1 MFRGLIALFTSG
13 VIFNPFVLLG
23 IGCGIWTIINMS
35 PADIRTLFLDYR
47 LYVVVAVVTVLYTF
61 LFAKIYKQGGRYV
74 DWNSTMW
81 LAVWNFVR
89 YFISFVLAMSFVTMI
104 SIF

>member
-1 MFRGLIALFTSG
+1 MFKGIIALFTSG
-13 VIFNPFVLLG
+13 IIFNPFVMMG
-23 IGCGIWTIINMS
+23 IGCGVWAIINL
-35 PADIRTLFLDYR
+35 PPEDIRTLFLDCR
-47 LYVVVAVVTVLYTF
+47 LYIIVAIVAVIYTF
-61 LFAKIYKQGGRYV
+61 LFAKIYKQGGRYI